1 MKANSRITVLKDMV
15 ISSGVMVKNMKVFGR
30 RIR

>member
-1 MKANSRITVLKDMV
+1 MKANSRITVWKDMV
-15 ISSGVMVKNMKVFGR
+15 ILSGVKVKNMKVFGR